1 MRYGKRHVLGRYL
14 LNIRF
19 ADDHV
24 TGSPFMLHVGGQP
37 SGRVRETTSKSIRE
51 AEATGPGSKCEF
63 QLKIP
68 GKNSD
73 ATTRKY
79 CFVWFNV

>member
-1 MRYGKRHVLGRYL
+1 MTSL
-14 LNIRF
+14 RF

-24 TGSPFMLHVGGQP
+24 TGSPFMLHVGGEP
-37 SGRVRETTSKSIRE
+37 SGRVRETVTVNIKE

-68 GKNSD
+68 G
-73 ATTRKY
+73 TFY
-79 CFVWFNV
+79 L